1 MLANC
6 QCLAEDHYNS
16 AAAFL
21 RIFVDDPLSL
31 TQEASISLEYYI
43 SKKGIPEDIALY
55 QSEGLEEKQVAA
67 IFIAF
72 KKWKFKPAFNN
83 KKPYR
88 SHWLTTFTVTHDSG
102 KLKLL
107 ERENLELDR
116 VANEDWFVCWLRSAI
131 VIYFLKKGHRSAL
144 KDKTIIST
152 VVTHQKLPRILQTA
166 WGDFGECWITQK
178 RIGNV

>member
-6 QCLAEDHYNS
+6 QCLAEDHYSS

-21 RIFVDDPLSL
+21 RIFADDPLSL

-43 SKKGIPEDIALY
+43 SKKGIPEGIALY

-116 VANEDWFVCWLRSAI
+116 VANEDWFVCWSRSAVI
-131 VIYFLKKGHRSAL
+131 IYFFKKRAP
-144 KDKTIIST
+144 KC
-152 VVTHQKLPRILQTA
+152 P
-166 WGDFGECWITQK
+166 
-178 RIGNV
+178 